1 MLPSTRRPSPT
12 TEGSASN
19 VESSSTS
26 CATARVAELPEPIAT
41 PMSASFSAST
51 SFTPSPVI
59 ATTCPRDR
67 SASTIARFCCGV
79 TRPKIACVSSTSAS
93 SSPPS
98 GSAFASNGASA
109 PGRPTRR
116 ATAATVS
123 GWSPLMTLTST
134 PCSGEVRER
143 RRRRLPDPV
152 GQDHEGDRDEPDPVA
167 RRSPIGASVRPRS
180 TTRRPAS
187 ACARAFASWAS
198 SPAASRAAR
207 RARRAPRSP
216 WSRSRRRSTCGRTRT
231 GRSRRR
237 ASPSGGVGEA
247 LADREQGGV
256 RVGFGGGERGERVA
270 VRPVLAEQLD
280 LVDDESALGE
290 RAGLVDAQDV
300 DAREHLDRRQ
310 LLHQHAA
317 LGPAGRRRPRTRRSS
332 AARDPRAPS
341 RPCRPPNRGARRARS
356 RSSGAG

>member
-12 TEGSASN
+12 TDGIASN

-59 ATTCPRDR
+59 ATTCPRDW

-116 ATAATVS
+116 ATAATVA

-134 PCSGEVRER
+134 PCRAKYASVVDAVSRTRSVRITKATGTSRSG
-143 RRRRLPDPV
+143 L
-152 GQDHEGDRDEPDPVA
+152 
-167 RRSPIGASVRPRS
+167 RSVPIVASVRPRR

-187 ACARAFASWAS
+187 ACARAFARWAS
-198 SPAASRAAR
+198 SSGEPRSTSGAPSTHVPLVPKSAPLHLRADENGTVEAASQPVR
-207 RARRAPRSP
+207 
-216 WSRSRRRSTCGRTRT
+216 
-231 GRSRRR
+231 
-237 ASPSGGVGEA
+237 GVGEA
-247 LADREQGGV
+247 LADREEGGV
-256 RVGFGGGERGERVA
+256 RVGFGGGERRERVP
-270 VRPVLAEQLD
+270 VHTVLAEQLD
-280 LVDDESALGE
+280 LVDDQTALGE
-290 RAGLVDAQDV
+290 RARLVDAQDV

-310 LLHQHAA
+310 LLDQHAT
-317 LGPAGRRRPRTRRSS
+317 LGQPDDADSRTPRSS
-332 AARDPRAPS
+332 GARDPPAPS
-341 RPCRPPNRGARRARS
+341 RRWRPPHPGARRARS